1 MTGIPSVFDELGI
14 VREAQREPR
23 RYDPDELKTEISVH
37 ADEVASQLG
46 RRVPAP
52 IPGEGK
58 ALHVAKIGELLAEFG
73 PVERRSIDRRSLP
86 FRDVCEVVRA
96 DLEFARAEVERP
108 HHSLKDGEVREVT
121 KLDDAGRPM
130 TEWHTRTE
138 GCRWWMN
145 DFAGPLRYVSGGTNG
160 IATPRSPR
168 PSGYTFG
175 KETPEARALELKFFE
190 REHADSV
197 AARAAAGLPR
207 LSLDDWRRLS

>member
-1 MTGIPSVFDELGI
+1 MTVFDELGI

-23 RYDPDELKTEISVH
+23 RYDPDELKMEISVH
-37 ADEVASQLG
+37 ADEVLSQLG
-46 RRVPAP
+46 RRAPAS
-52 IPGEGK
+52 IPREGK

-145 DFAGPLRYVSGGTNG
+145 DFAGPLRYVSRGTDG

-168 PSGYTFG
+168 PSGYKFSRAD
-175 KETPEARALELKFFE
+175 ELPEARAYALRLIEDAN
-190 REHADSV
+190 ADSV
-197 AARAAAGLPR
+197 AARAAAGLPK
-207 LSLDDWRRLS
+207 LSLDDWRRSS